1 MSVVRLFEYKPWTSI
16 NLLRNLN
23 SHESDKDGVN
33 DVSKVRQTYGRVDM
47 SPTQEKI

>member
-1 MSVVRLFEYKPWTSI
+1 MSVQYCIP
-16 NLLRNLN
+16 
-23 SHESDKDGVN
+23 HESDKDGVN